1 MKVAVRRLD
10 ITPAPGLKMAGM
22 LDPPRAQGVRWP
34 LHGTVLLLDDGS
46 CRAAVVALD
55 LLFLAPST
63 VAELRAALVG
73 GDRRLDPAR
82 IMICCSHTH
91 RAPYTSTAM
100 DEEPDFDY
108 LDFVRERLAAAMAEA
123 RDALVGARLRVG
135 RALAPGVAFNR
146 RPVYLVDGREAVATQ
161 GPLDVPNFLRM
172 ESPAYEEIAVLFAT
186 GLDGRPLGGLAGF
199 ACHPTAMGFE
209 PVYSADYPGVLAEEL
224 ARRHGGVWGFLQGA
238 AGDQWGFDLGA
249 IAAAGGGFPYGPAHA
264 ERMGLRLADA
274 ASRAIAGA
282 RPIERRAAIRAA
294 HRVLRIPQRRVR
306 REEAAYAR
314 DFLEGR
320 LAGTPVAEVQ
330 RRLYDRPYTF
340 WPGNWAEEDLARW
353 FAREALGM
361 WEWQRR
367 VATREL
373 AEDVEVSALALG
385 DAAIAGFPCELFSAF
400 GARTRASS
408 PFADTIVAELANGWH
423 GYVPT
428 PEAFAHGGYETRF
441 GYTSR
446 LVEGAGD
453 AMTDAAIAL
462 LGSLAAP

>member
-1 MKVAVRRLD
+1 MNVGIRRVD
-10 ITPAPGLKMAGM
+10 ITPAFGLKMAGM

-34 LHGTVLLLDDGS
+34 LRGTVVLLDDGER
-46 CRAAVVALD
+46 RAAIVALD

-63 VAELRAALVG
+63 VAEFRAALAA
-73 GDRRLDPAR
+73 GDPRLAPAAV
-82 IMICCSHTH
+82 MICCSHTH
-91 RAPYTSTAM
+91 RAPYTAAAM
-100 DEEPDFDY
+100 DEEPDFGY
-108 LDFVRERLAAAMAEA
+108 LDLVRGRLAAAMAEA
-123 RDALVGARLRVG
+123 RRALAPARLSVG

-172 ESPAYEEIAVLFAT
+172 ESPAFEEIAVLAAT
-186 GLDGRPLGGLAGF
+186 DLEGRPLGGLAGF

-209 PVYSADYPGVLAEEL
+209 PVYSADYPGVLTEEL
-224 ARRHGGVWGFLQGA
+224 ARRHGGAWAFLQGA
-238 AGDQWGFDLGA
+238 AGDQWGFDLGG

-274 ASRAIAGA
+274 ASQAIARA
-282 RPIERRAAIRAA
+282 RPLADGAAVRTARRI
-294 HRVLRIPQRRVR
+294 LRIPQRRVR
-306 REEAAYAR
+306 REAAEYAR

-340 WPGNWAEEDLARW
+340 WPGNWEEEALARW
-353 FAREALGM
+353 FARETLGM

-367 VATREL
+367 AGAREP

-385 DAAIAGFPCELFSAF
+385 DAAVAGFPCELFSAF
-400 GARTRASS
+400 GARTRAAS
-408 PFADTIVAELANGWH
+408 PFADTFVAELANGWH

-428 PEAFAHGGYETRF
+428 PEAFAHGGYESRF
-441 GYTSR
+441 GSTSR
-446 LVEGAGD
+446 LAEGAGD
-453 AMTDAAIAL
+453 AMSDAAIAL
-462 LGSLAAP
+462 LRELAAS